1 MIVPVLAPPACC
13 TTPIVP
19 VDRPVWSALTFE
31 LVDARPLVSVLTDWP
46 VLVLR
51 LAIADVFVVNPVDSV
66 LMLVCVEVESA
77 PIALVFALMSCFA
90 ALS

>member
-1 MIVPVLAPPACC
+1 M
-13 TTPIVP
+13 
-19 VDRPVWSALTFE
+19 FE
-31 LVDARPLVSVLTDWP
+31 LVDARLVVSAATDWLVP
-46 VLVLR
+46 VLK
-51 LAIADVFVVNPVDSV
+51 LAIADVVVVNPVDSV

>member
-1 MIVPVLAPPACC
+1 MV
-13 TTPIVP
+13 
-19 VDRPVWSALTFE
+19 SAE
-31 LVDARPLVSVLTDWP
+31 TDWLVP
-46 VLVLR
+46 VLR